1 MNDKSGEKMK
11 AQLEALNDGTLV
23 LVETVKGETME
34 VKVKQLSVLRMGNLA
49 RAAGAGE
56 LAEVCLYTG
65 LKEADVE
72 CLKDESQV
80 ELLKEGRRLNFQK
93 LGAFYARAR
102 ELNQV
107 ITGSAEEMERL
118 IQSAVA
124 KASTS

>member
-1 MNDKSGEKMK
+1 MNDKSGEKVK
-11 AQLEALNDGTLV
+11 AQLEALNDGTMV
-23 LVETVKGETME
+23 LVETKAGETSE

-56 LAEVCLYTG
+56 MAEVCLYTG
-65 LKEADVE
+65 LKESEVE
-72 CLKDESQV
+72 ALKDESQV
-80 ELLKEGRRLNFQK
+80 ELLEEGRRLNFTR
-93 LGAFYARAR
+93 LGAFYGRARA
-102 ELNQV
+102 LNQV